1 MWIFIKGWYYNL
13 DNIVRLSFL
22 DNQLR
27 FKEVDS
33 KDITIVYDLDSEEMD
48 KIKNIINGRDN

>member
-33 KDITIVYDLDSEEMD
+33 NDVTIVYDLDSEEMD

>member
-13 DNIVRLSFL
+13 DNIVKLSFL

-27 FKEVDS
+27 FKEADS
-33 KDITIVYDLDSEEMD
+33 KDITIVYDLDSEEMN

>member
-33 KDITIVYDLDSEEMD
+33 KDVTIVYDLDSEEMD
-48 KIKNIINGRDN
+48 KIKNIINGRIS